1 VTSPQLANGRADA
14 GRRTSLV
21 RLKPD
26 ATYAAVVLVA
36 VTVAGCHPQVR
47 LQPGATPKG
56 TVDLRRT
63 IDGVLNDPAL
73 SRGYWGVLVKSLK
86 SGDTLYELNARKLFI
101 PASNMKIVTLAAAAE
116 RLGWDFT
123 YETRLLAAGRI
134 ADGRLDGDL
143 VVVGSGDPSIVTAD
157 GVSDRVFDDWASK
170 LLAAGVR
177 TVSGRVIGDDNT
189 FDDEE
194 LGFGWSWDD
203 LPDDYAAGVSALQFN
218 ENAVRLTIAPGAAAG
233 DFAAISLEPVG
244 SGLIVDSEVRT
255 GPADAPVR
263 IAASRLPGSDRLVVR
278 GSIPKGG
285 ASSTRL
291 VSVDNPTAFF
301 ANVLRRAL
309 IARGIDVRGP
319 AVDIDLIADPPAGTG
334 AASIA
339 SHRSAP
345 LSQLAVRLMKISQN
359 LYAETLLK
367 SIAAATGTP
376 TFMAGRTQVQTTLQA
391 WGVEASDLIDRDGS
405 GLSRYDYVS
414 PAALVTILTHISRDE
429 RLRDPFVA
437 TLPIAGR
444 DGSLSN
450 RMKSTAAEN
459 NARAKTGSMS
469 NVRTLSGYVTAADGE
484 PLVFSIMAN
493 NFDTPP
499 DTINKAADAIVVKL
513 ATFKRP

>member
-1 VTSPQLANGRADA
+1 MWRPSQSYVGSAF
-14 GRRTSLV
+14 RRTYTAAIALTFCACHPAQV

-26 ATYAAVVLVA
+26 AT
-36 VTVAGCHPQVR
+36 TVATRPASPALAALHR
-47 LQPGATPKG
+47 D
-56 TVDLRRT
+56 VDAILG
-63 IDGVLNDPAL
+63 DAAL

-86 SGDTLYELNARKLFI
+86 TGDTLYELNARKLFI

-123 YETRLLAAGRI
+123 YETQLLAAGRI

-157 GVSDRVFDDWASK
+157 GVSDRLFDDWAAK
-170 LLAAGVR
+170 LSAAGVR
-177 TVSGRVIGDDNT
+177 TVTGRVIGDDNA

-218 ENAVRLTIAPGAAAG
+218 ENAVRLTVEPGARVG
-233 DFAAISLEPVG
+233 DFAAVSLTPPG
-244 SGLIVDSEVRT
+244 SGLTVDSEVKT
-255 GPADAPVR
+255 AAADTPAR
-263 IAASRLPGSDRLVVR
+263 IAAQRLPGSDRLVLR
-278 GSIPKGG
+278 GSIPM
-285 ASSTRL
+285 SSTPSTRL
-291 VSVDNPTAFF
+291 VSVDNPTVFF
-301 ANVLRRAL
+301 VNLLRSAL

-319 AVDIDLIADPPAGTG
+319 AVDIDEIGDAPART
-334 AASIA
+334 AARPIA
-339 SHRSAP
+339 SQRSAP

-359 LYAETLLK
+359 LYAETFLK
-367 SIAAATGTP
+367 SLGAAAGTP
-376 TFMAGRTQVQTTLQA
+376 TFVAGRTAVQTTLQA

-414 PAALVTILTHISRDE
+414 PAALVTILTHIHRDD
-429 RLRDPFVA
+429 RLRDSFLA

-444 DGSLSN
+444 DGSMTN
-450 RMKSTAAEN
+450 RMKSTPADN
-459 NARAKTGSMS
+459 NARAKTGSMT
-469 NVRTLSGYVTAADGE
+469 NVRTLSGYVTSAEGE

-499 DTINKAADAIVVKL
+499 DTINKATDAIVVKL
-513 ATFKRP
+513 AEFRRAQPQR